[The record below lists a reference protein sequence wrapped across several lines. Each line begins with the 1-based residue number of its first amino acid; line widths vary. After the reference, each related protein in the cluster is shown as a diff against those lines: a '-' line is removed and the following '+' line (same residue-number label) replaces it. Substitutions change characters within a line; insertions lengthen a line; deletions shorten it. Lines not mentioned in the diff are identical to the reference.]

1 MEVPAVHSQDNGISH
16 VLTLVLQELSLLCK
30 RDVNG
35 IGMLYD
41 LLRSRWLQALLK
53 IYECLQHYLGKRP
66 VPVTPQAHVLN
77 REVVELLREAPQSGE
92 IKELRRLLR
101 APHLKALLSAHDTVA
116 QKDFEPTLPPLP
128 DNIPE
133 NEEAMRIVCLVK
145 NNQPLGATIKRH
157 EITGDITVARVIHG
171 GLADRSGLLYAGDK
185 LVEVNGVPVEG
196 LEPEQVINILALSQ
210 GTIIFK
216 LIPVSDR
223 PVSNQTTVYVRAMAD
238 YWPLQDPAIPCAD
251 AGLAFKKGEILQVV
265 DQNDALWW
273 QARKVSDLSA
283 CAGLIPSN
291 HLLKR
296 KQREFWWSQPF
307 QPHLCLK
314 SSMLSTV
321 EEEDDIQIDEK
332 CVETDEETFE
342 SEELKEEEEEFGEFG
357 QRVFIAGFRR
367 SMRLCRRKSQANQ
380 QSGYARCPS
389 SCYSALAAPYE
400 EVVRYQ
406 RHPADRN
413 RLIILVGPAGVGVN
427 ELRRR
432 LIASNPREFQ
442 SAIPHTTRVQKS
454 YEMNG
459 REYHYV
465 SKETFENMVYSHR
478 MLEYGEYKGY
488 LYGTSI
494 DAVRTVL
501 DEGKICVIDLEPQG
515 IQVART
521 HELKPYIIFI
531 KPSSISC
538 MRQTRKNARILTDY
552 YVNMKFKEEDLQEM
566 EDSAKKMEAQFG
578 QFFDQVIVND
588 NLQEASAQL
597 LSAVRRAQD
606 EPQWVPAIWIC
617 SDTQP

>member
-1 MEVPAVHSQDNGISH
+1 MGSYRISH

-35 IGMLYD
+35 VGMLYD
-41 LLRSRWLQALLK
+41 LLGSRWLQALLK

-66 VPVTPQAHVLN
+66 VPVTLQAYALN
-77 REVVELLREAPQSGE
+77 REVIELLREAPQFGE
-92 IKELRRLLR
+92 VKELRRLLY

-157 EITGDITVARVIHG
+157 EMTGDITVARVIHG

-210 GTIIFK
+210 GTIMFK

-223 PVSNQTTVYVRAMAD
+223 LVSNQTTLYVRAMAD

-251 AGLAFKKGEILQVV
+251 AGLPFKKGEILQIV

-273 QARKVSDLSA
+273 QAKKASDLSA

-307 QPHLCLK
+307 QPHFCLK

-321 EEEDDIQIDEK
+321 EEEDDMQIDEK

-342 SEELKEEEEEFGEFG
+342 SEELKEEEEEFGDFG

-367 SMRLCRRKSQANQ
+367 SMRLCRRKSWTNQ
-380 QSGYARCPS
+380 QSCYTRCPS
-389 SCYSALAAPYE
+389 SCYSTLAAPYE

-465 SKETFENMVYSHR
+465 SKETFESMVYSHR

-501 DEGKICVIDLEPQG
+501 DEGKICVLDLEPQG

-538 MRQTRKNARILTDY
+538 MRQTRKNARFITDY

-566 EDSAKKMEAQFG
+566 EDSAKKMETQFG
-578 QFFDQVIVND
+578 QYFDQVIVND

-597 LSAVRRAQD
+597 LSAVHSAQD
-606 EPQWVPAIWIC
+606 EPQWVPAVWIC

>member
-1 MEVPAVHSQDNGISH
+1 AYTEERRVSH

-35 IGMLYD
+35 VGMLYD

-53 IYECLQHYLGKRP
+53 IYECLQQYLGKRP
-66 VPVTPQAHVLN
+66 VPVMLQARALN
-77 REVVELLREAPQSGE
+77 RE
-92 IKELRRLLR
+92 
-101 APHLKALLSAHDTVA
+101 ALLFAHDTVA

-210 GTIIFK
+210 GTIMFK

-223 PVSNQTTVYVRAMAD
+223 PVSNQTTLYVRAMAD

-251 AGLAFKKGEILQVV
+251 AGLPFKKGEILQIV
-265 DQNDALWW
+265 DQNDAFWW

-314 SSMLSTV
+314 SS
-321 EEEDDIQIDEK
+321 
-332 CVETDEETFE
+332 
-342 SEELKEEEEEFGEFG
+342 EEEFGEFG

-367 SMRLCRRKSQANQ
+367 SMRLCRRKSRTNQ
-380 QSGYARCPS
+380 QSCYTRCPS

-432 LIASNPREFQ
+432 LIASNPREFS

-538 MRQTRKNARILTDY
+538 MRQTRKNARIITDY

-597 LSAVRRAQD
+597 LSAVHHAQD

-617 SDTQP
+617 SNTQP